1 MKMAEYHAIMQ
12 KAKKWDLFCDIIQ
25 GFGMAFLI
33 LLLCGWF
40 RPYF

>member
-1 MKMAEYHAIMQ
+1 MKMAEIHRRTQ
-12 KAKKWDLFCDIIQ
+12 KAQRWDTFCDIMQ